1 MQSLFSTRH
10 FLTLALLFL
19 SAHAF
24 DVLGQQS
31 PQQQARGPELETPQT
46 ETATGI
52 VRSFTQAPT
61 GEADGFE
68 LDNGTTV
75 HYPSLLHARVASTIQ
90 KNSSVR
96 VTGLVGSGGASG
108 SKPVKLIE
116 AQTITNLTTG
126 LTVEVGK
133 QLSEPSPTSQNLK
146 TAPANK

>member
-1 MQSLFSTRH
+1 MHSLFSTRH

-31 PQQQARGPELETPQT
+31 PQQQARVPELETPQT

-52 VRSFTQAPT
+52 VRNFTQAPT

-75 HYPSLLHARVASTIQ
+75 HYPSLLHAKVANTIQ

-96 VTGLVGSGGASG
+96 VTGLVW
-108 SKPVKLIE
+108 LRRRIRLE
-116 AQTITNLTTG
+116 
-126 LTVEVGK
+126 
-133 QLSEPSPTSQNLK
+133 TSQADRS
-146 TAPANK
+146 TDDHQPYHRFDG